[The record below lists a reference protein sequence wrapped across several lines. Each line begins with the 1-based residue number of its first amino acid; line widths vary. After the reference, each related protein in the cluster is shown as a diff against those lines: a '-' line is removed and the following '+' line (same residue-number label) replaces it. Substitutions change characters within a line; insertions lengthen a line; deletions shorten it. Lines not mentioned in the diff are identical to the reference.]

1 MIDFKYH
8 VVSLVAMFL
17 ALAVGIVLGAGP
29 LRGELSDTLEAQV
42 AELGQE
48 RNDLR
53 ARVDLQQQRAEEK
66 DELVAELAPN
76 AVEGTL
82 VGQQVRVVELPGAD
96 DDVADAMAM
105 MLVQAGSTSVSRTSV
120 LGPWEDPRRAS
131 DRQQAA
137 DEVLS
142 AVPDEELG
150 QTTTPADLL
159 ASVLAGP
166 TSAEATGTWQTAL
179 SSLVE
184 LDAIETSEPVM
195 GSETPLSPGS
205 EVMATDVVVLI
216 SGGIEAGDLNDDSQA
231 RAVVDQRLA
240 LVAAMV
246 REGMPTLVVSTGT
259 ESFESDQTDA
269 EDPLV
274 VAIRADADL
283 GDIISTVDNAESS
296 AGQLAATWATTWSLL
311 EEYGAYGLGAD
322 AQAPAP
328 DRPPT
333 ESSDS

>member
-8 VVSLVAMFL
+8 VVSLVAVFL

-76 AVEGTL
+76 AVEGVL
-82 VGQQVRVVELPGAD
+82 IGERVRVVELPGAD
-96 DDVADAMAM
+96 DDIADEVAT
-105 MLVQAGSTSVSRTSV
+105 MLVQAGSESVIRTSV

-137 DEVLS
+137 DDVLS

-150 QTTTPADLL
+150 PTTTPADLL

-166 TSAEATGTWQTAL
+166 TSVDGTAAWQTAL
-179 SSLVE
+179 SSLVD
-184 LDAIETSEPVM
+184 LNAIETSESVM

-216 SGGIEAGDLNDDSQA
+216 SGGIEGGDLNEDPDA

-240 LVAAMV
+240 LVAALV

-259 ESFESDQTDA
+259 ESFESDQADA

-274 VAIRADADL
+274 VAIRSDDGL
-283 GDIISTVDNAESS
+283 SDIVSTVDNAESS
-296 AGQLAATWATTWSLL
+296 AGQLAATWATAWSLQG
-311 EEYGAYGLGAD
+311 EYGAYGLGAD

-333 ESSDS
+333 ELTEP